1 MCASDRRADA
11 LLRLPEAYALGLRL
25 RDADTPVQEIA
36 DRLGIEPEAL
46 GPFLVVA
53 EAKLEAILGMENG
66 AQ

>member
-1 MCASDRRADA
+1 MCAWDRRAEA
-11 LLRLPEAYALGLRL
+11 LLRLPEPYALGLRL
-25 RDADTPVQEIA
+25 RDAGTPVQEIA

-46 GPFLVVA
+46 DPFLVVA